1 MRDLNVCVSVLVKCH
16 PGRSV
21 RDIRY

>member
-1 MRDLNVCVSVLVKCH
+1 MRDLNVCVSALVKCH